1 MVRRYYKRRK
11 INPDKYSVET
21 LMFTTPNTFQ
31 QWTPVETSGQQPN
44 YQTTFTPVA
53 QNSLQGMRKA
63 KHFEMTFSSNTTS
76 PVCYALVYTPAGYDH
91 NNIQWPTYG
100 SQLSI
105 YEPNQFVAEALYLTL
120 QEDH

>member
-63 KHFEMTFSSNTTS
+63 KAF
-76 PVCYALVYTPAGYDH
+76 
-91 NNIQWPTYG
+91 
-100 SQLSI
+100 
-105 YEPNQFVAEALYLTL
+105 
-120 QEDH
+120 